1 MRLLALL
8 LLCLVLVGCGSSRKL
23 PLRSATGPEE
33 AKLRDALAPLLA
45 ASGIWRGP
53 EDGCAVALGI
63 ETLRAIDV
71 GVGPHPRCKFGLVV
85 TTGALQ
91 SLDQDELQTAL
102 AHEIGHVQLGHFS
115 SRAARRQVEPKAPD
129 RGDRGSPVE
138 SDNAQGLGQSRAYDR
153 QEELAADRYAVE
165 LLDKLAGSPGR
176 GCTSVMT
183 LIERLDLERLAP
195 MWSHWLNTHPTPG
208 ARLAALGEICP
219 KTP

>member
-8 LLCLVLVGCGSSRKL
+8 SLSLVLVGCASTRKL
-23 PLRSATGPEE
+23 PLRSPTGAED

-63 ETLRAIDV
+63 EAHRAIDL
-71 GVGPHPRCKFGLVV
+71 GVGPHPRCKFGLLV

-102 AHEIGHVQLGHFS
+102 AHEIGHVQLGHFT
-115 SRAARRQVEPKAPD
+115 SREARRQGKPKGPD
-129 RGDRGSPVE
+129 RGAPVE
-138 SDNAQGLGQSRAYDR
+138 SDDGQVLGQSRAYDR
-153 QEELAADRYAVE
+153 REELAADRYAVE
-165 LLDKLAGSPGR
+165 LLDKLPGSPGR

-208 ARLAALGEICP
+208 ARLAALRKICP

>member
-8 LLCLVLVGCGSSRKL
+8 SLCLVLVGCGSARK
-23 PLRSATGPEE
+23 PSLRSATGLEE
-33 AKLRDALAPLLA
+33 VKLRDALAPLLA

-63 ETLRAIDV
+63 ETLRAIDL

-85 TTGALQ
+85 TTGALR

-115 SRAARRQVEPKAPD
+115 SREARRQVEPKIPD
-129 RGDRGSPVE
+129 RGAPVE
-138 SDNAQGLGQSRAYDR
+138 SDSGQGLGQSRAYDR
-153 QEELAADRYAVE
+153 REELAADRYAVE

>member
-8 LLCLVLVGCGSSRKL
+8 SLSLVLVGCASTRKL
-23 PLRSATGPEE
+23 PLRSPTGAED

-63 ETLRAIDV
+63 EALRAIDL
-71 GVGPHPRCKFGLVV
+71 GVGPHSRCKFGLVV

-102 AHEIGHVQLGHFS
+102 AHEIGHVQLGHFT
-115 SRAARRQVEPKAPD
+115 SREARRQVEPKGPD
-129 RGDRGSPVE
+129 RGAPVE
-138 SDNAQGLGQSRAYDR
+138 SDHGQALGRSRAYDR

-165 LLDKLAGSPGR
+165 LLDKIPGSPGR

-208 ARLAALGEICP
+208 ARLAALREVCP